1 MVFEEVGAQEMA
13 AMTLV
18 VIATLTL
25 FLRYTSNQ
33 WKAHSNI
40 LRLQC
45 DSRGDS
51 KVAASSGGAQC
62 TYIYT

>member
-1 MVFEEVGAQEMA
+1 MA

-18 VIATLTL
+18 IAALTL

-40 LRLQC
+40 LHLQC
-45 DSRGDS
+45 DWSGDS